1 MNLGAH
7 QADVAQQA
15 VVEPRQLPLAGARA
29 RAAPHRIDHTVTDE
43 AGEAG
48 QESAQPRP
56 AAHTMLIAHDL
67 HLQKAWSR
75 ETCSRLLRAFGMVQ
89 R

>member
-29 RAAPHRIDHTVTDE
+29 GAAPHRIDHTVTDE
-43 AGEAG
+43 GT
-48 QESAQPRP
+48 PP
-56 AAHTMLIAHDL
+56 V
-67 HLQKAWSR
+67 KAV
-75 ETCSRLLRAFGMVQ
+75 LR
-89 R
+89 